1 MNKFVLSFILPA
13 LMAMASAAPN
23 LRPLQ
28 GRAAELAATRA
39 LPAVDFEEVRDKY
52 GQFALRYITEE
63 GIVVSERGRLVPNLE
78 GDGYVLITEGEISYI
93 SDDGKTYVTK
103 FTAGIDGT
111 HMEGN
116 HIPTTPKPI
125 AAAPA
130 LSPEEPE
137 PVPITQ
143 EVESNNEEDI

>member
-1 MNKFVLSFILPA
+1 MVL
-13 LMAMASAAPN
+13 ASAAPG

-39 LPAVDFEEVRDKY
+39 LPALEYEEVRDKF
-52 GQFALRYITEE
+52 GQFALRYITAE

-116 HIPTTPKPI
+116 HLPTTPKPI
-125 AAAPA
+125 SEATA
-130 LSPEEPE
+130 LSPEETE

-143 EVESNNEEDI
+143 EVEPENEEVV